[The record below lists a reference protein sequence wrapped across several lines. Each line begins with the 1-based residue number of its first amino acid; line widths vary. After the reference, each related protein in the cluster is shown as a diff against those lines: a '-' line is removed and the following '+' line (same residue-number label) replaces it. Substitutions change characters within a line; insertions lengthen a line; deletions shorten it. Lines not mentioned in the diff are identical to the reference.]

1 MEKDNT
7 YDQDLSELY
16 EGCDCLDK
24 PNEPKSGSFLTIP
37 VLLVLVC
44 VVSNILGIDVSLGD
58 VLNIHSKEEESASI
72 EKAYHMENDLEGSN
86 TDIDYRLQ
94 NGELLSDV
102 VKDYFK
108 SEYGLDIAIVDTVDA
123 TEGAVGDDILKL
135 ITVKDID
142 SGSAYEFR
150 YNRKNGVT
158 TITDTYGSTLTSKL
172 LGVKLT
178 EYYKK
183 ALPEGS
189 TVWVDSESLGLHS
202 KVENSD
208 IANII
213 MNSSIEDLK
222 VYTDEVNLFRG
233 IGLNIVEEQDILSD
247 NQEDYVMKY
256 RGILL
261 DIDTMFKKDDVSPRL
276 EVVFL
281 NGEEGK
287 LNVLTYLEQKIGL
300 TTVGGSF
307 FIKWYDEIP
316 MMGEEANGNIIG
328 AMSIKTNITD
338 VLMDYYNNDIGTYF
352 DKSTEKYVPVYS
364 SVSEIM
370 ESSIV
375 NERRSLA
382 GVLN

>member
-72 EKAYHMENDLEGSN
+72 EKAYYMENDLEGSN
-86 TDIDYRLQ
+86 TDIDSRLQ

-183 ALPEGS
+183 DLPEGS
-189 TVWVDSESLGLHS
+189 TVWVDSESY
-202 KVENSD
+202 
-208 IANII
+208 I
-213 MNSSIEDLK
+213 
-222 VYTDEVNLFRG
+222 
-233 IGLNIVEEQDILSD
+233 
-247 NQEDYVMKY
+247 
-256 RGILL
+256 
-261 DIDTMFKKDDVSPRL
+261 
-276 EVVFL
+276 
-281 NGEEGK
+281 
-287 LNVLTYLEQKIGL
+287 QK
-300 TTVGGSF
+300 
-307 FIKWYDEIP
+307 
-316 MMGEEANGNIIG
+316 
-328 AMSIKTNITD
+328 
-338 VLMDYYNNDIGTYF
+338 
-352 DKSTEKYVPVYS
+352 
-364 SVSEIM
+364 
-370 ESSIV
+370 
-375 NERRSLA
+375 
-382 GVLN
+382 